1 MTHTFQNRVF
11 AALVALIMGLGWH
24 GSAAAAEAGVAPT
37 IEPQVTLTN
46 RVEKI
51 QRVANPDGSVEAR
64 LVPAEQVIPGD
75 ELRYTIVF
83 ENHGGA
89 AVDAGSVVITNPLPA
104 DTEYLDGTA
113 FGAGTQISFS
123 ADGGKS
129 FAQPQDLFV
138 LADGDEVLA
147 LAKDYTA
154 IRWIFAPE
162 LAPGEKSYV
171 SFNVRLK

>member
-1 MTHTFQNRVF
+1 MTHLFDIRLCT
-11 AALVALIMGLGWH
+11 ALLAVIVSLGLH
-24 GSAAAAEAGVAPT
+24 VSAAASEAGAAPA

-83 ENHGGA
+83 ENQGGA
-89 AVDAGSVVITNPLPA
+89 AVDAGSVVITNALPV

-113 FGAGTQISFS
+113 FGAGTEISFS
-123 ADGGKS
+123 TDGGNS

-154 IRWIFAPE
+154 IRWVFAPE